1 MGGVVGGLVLAALV
15 VVAGL
20 WFLRKRKIKE
30 TAEKGPWIPYATGS
44 KPGYFAE
51 VEGANT
57 RMELPA
63 PVGTEMPTEDSRM
76 KKYQVHELHSSHPSV
91 RFLIRLRSSFQPQP
105 IAANSISHARQRARP
120 YSDNKTS

>member
-20 WFLRKRKIKE
+20 WLLRKRKIKE
-30 TAEKGPWIPYATGS
+30 TAEKRPWIPYATGS
-44 KPGYFAE
+44 QPGYFAE

-63 PVGTEMPTEDSRM
+63 PLGTEMPTEDSRM
-76 KKYQVHELHSSHPSV
+76 KKYQVHEL
-91 RFLIRLRSSFQPQP
+91 Q
-105 IAANSISHARQRARP
+105 
-120 YSDNKTS
+120 

>member
-1 MGGVVGGLVLAALV
+1 MTNNTGAIVGGVVGGLVLVALV

-20 WFLRKRKIKE
+20 WFLRKRKTKE
-30 TAEKGPWIPYATGS
+30 AAEKPPWIPYATGS
-44 KPGYFAE
+44 RPGYFAE

-76 KKYQVHELHSSHPSV
+76 KKYQVHEL
-91 RFLIRLRSSFQPQP
+91 Q
-105 IAANSISHARQRARP
+105 
-120 YSDNKTS
+120 